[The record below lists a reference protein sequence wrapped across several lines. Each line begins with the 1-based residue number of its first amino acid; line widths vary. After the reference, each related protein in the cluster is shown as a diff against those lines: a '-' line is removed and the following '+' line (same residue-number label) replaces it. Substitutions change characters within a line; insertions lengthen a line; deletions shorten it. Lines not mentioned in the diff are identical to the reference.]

1 MGVDYQNL
9 LDKALRNVVK
19 EVLIYAQFNGLD
31 DKTRFFI
38 TFKTDYNGVVI
49 PAFLKA
55 QYPDLM
61 TIVLQNS
68 YSYNNLN
75 VSDREFGVQLTFDGR
90 PCYIRVPFASLI
102 EFKDPSV
109 DFILP
114 FNLRSVQNNA
124 NENFI
129 ELPLEVKE
137 TIEVNPKIIN
147 LDDYRK
153 KK

>member
-1 MGVDYQNL
+1 MSLDYQNL

-19 EVLIYAQFNGLD
+19 EALIDVQFNGLD

-38 TFKTDYNGVVI
+38 TFKTDYRGVVI

-61 TIVLQNS
+61 TIVLQSS
-68 YSYNNLN
+68 YSYSNLN

-90 PCYIRVPFASLI
+90 PCYIRVPFASLV

-114 FNLRSVQNNA
+114 FSLKVVQNNI
-124 NENFI
+124 NDNSI

-137 TIEVNPKIIN
+137 IIETNPKIIN
-147 LDDYRK
+147 LDDYRNNK
-153 KK
+153 

>member
-1 MGVDYQNL
+1 MSLDYQNL

-19 EVLIYAQFNGLD
+19 EALIDVQFNGLD

-38 TFKTDYNGVVI
+38 TFKTDYRGVVI

-61 TIVLQNS
+61 TIVLQSS
-68 YSYNNLN
+68 YSYSNLN

-90 PCYIRVPFASLI
+90 PCYIRVPFASLV

-114 FNLRSVQNNA
+114 FSLKVVQNNI
-124 NENFI
+124 NDNSI
-129 ELPLEVKE
+129 ELPLEIKE
-137 TIEVNPKIIN
+137 IIETNPKIIN

-153 KK
+153 NK

>member
-1 MGVDYQNL
+1 MSLDYQNL

-19 EVLIYAQFNGLD
+19 EALIDVQFNGLD

-38 TFKTDYNGVVI
+38 TFKTDYRGVVI

-61 TIVLQNS
+61 TIVLQSS
-68 YSYNNLN
+68 YSYSNLN
-75 VSDREFGVQLTFDGR
+75 ISDREFGVQLTFDGR
-90 PCYIRVPFASLI
+90 PCYIRVPFASLV

-114 FNLRSVQNNA
+114 FSLKVVQNNI
-124 NENFI
+124 NDNSI

-137 TIEVNPKIIN
+137 IIETNPKIIN

-153 KK
+153 NK

>member
-19 EVLIYAQFNGLD
+19 EVLIDAQFNGLD

>member
-1 MGVDYQNL
+1 MSLDYQNL

-19 EVLIYAQFNGLD
+19 EALIDVQFNGLD

-38 TFKTDYNGVVI
+38 TFKTDYRGVVI

-61 TIVLQNS
+61 TIVLQSS
-68 YSYNNLN
+68 YSYSNLN

-90 PCYIRVPFASLI
+90 PCYIRVPFASLV

-114 FNLRSVQNNA
+114 FSLKVVQNNI
-124 NENFI
+124 NDNSI

-137 TIEVNPKIIN
+137 IIETNPKIIN
-147 LDDYRK
+147 LDDYRQNK
-153 KK
+153 